1 MYADELVANNAP
13 LYYEI
18 AIMFYITVVVYNN
31 KTNVFEVVA
40 EVTLMVFLYLTNK
53 GNSTF

>member
-40 EVTLMVFLYLTNK
+40 EVTFMVFLYYLTNK
-53 GNSTF
+53 I

>member
-1 MYADELVANNAP
+1 MVYADEQVANAP

-40 EVTLMVFLYLTNK
+40 EVTLMVFLYYLTNK
-53 GNSTF
+53 M